1 VAADNPT
8 TCRDTPEGKHRA
20 VRQGF
25 TIHHKTTTMLVK
37 CKQCGCYVETD
48 YGKDAPAEHLDAAG
62 TREDPRSPGD
72 HDDVCDVCDYGSNR

>member
-1 VAADNPT
+1 
-8 TCRDTPEGKHRA
+8 
-20 VRQGF
+20 
-25 TIHHKTTTMLVK
+25 MLVK